1 MATVT
6 IDKISLETLLRRAE
20 FHAPQDTLR
29 SSADSTT
36 VTIPRVDHQNLM
48 RWAKEYYTL
57 REALF
62 GGGIS
67 TETLELLVNGNGVHE
82 QGPSASIAAVTG
94 NNTEDGGVAIKQPVV
109 SSVEG
114 GLPAI
119 ARGNAGSS
127 VQNDSPNHGNGG
139 WRLGEVHGGRQQS
152 FSPDDAFSPL
162 DGSEHYLNGVTISRP
177 EKQQIPRNDQRTVL
191 MTNLSDR
198 AIHKDVIKV
207 IRGGALL
214 DIFLRTN
221 DRSASISFVD
231 GVAAQEFINYVKRND
246 IYIHGKRVEVRWND
260 RQFNLPNHV
269 AGKIGIGATRN
280 LVLRNINDKVTDA
293 RLRDD
298 LDHIHNL
305 VVIDITFENGCAY
318 ISLNSVHNALFARTC
333 MMSRGSYKGMRIEW
347 YPDECAAPLPK
358 PQPMPKRS
366 NGLPPSDNSKSMV
379 NRFNLLNMEG
389 TEDGSEAD
397 DEDPNPFPN
406 YDRHLGWADN
416 AIAA

>member
-6 IDKISLETLLRRAE
+6 IDKIYFETLLRRAE
-20 FHAPQDTLR
+20 FHAPQDNLR
-29 SSADSTT
+29 SSADSST
-36 VTIPRVDHQNLM
+36 VTIPKIDHHNLM

-57 REALF
+57 REALL

-82 QGPSASIAAVTG
+82 QGPSTSIATVTG
-94 NNTEDGGVAIKQPVV
+94 NNTEDGGVATKQPVV

-114 GLPAI
+114 GIPALT
-119 ARGNAGSS
+119 RGNAGYS

-139 WRLGEVHGGRQQS
+139 WRLGEGHGGRQQS

-162 DGSEHYLNGVTISRP
+162 DSSEHYLNGGTFSRP

-198 AIHKDVIKV
+198 AIHKDVINV

-260 RQFNLPNHV
+260 RQFTLPNHV

-333 MMSRGSYKGMRIEW
+333 MMSRGCYKGMRIEW

-358 PQPMPKRS
+358 PPPVPKRS

-406 YDRHLGWADN
+406 YDRRLGWADN

>member
-6 IDKISLETLLRRAE
+6 IDKIYFETLLRRAE
-20 FHAPQDTLR
+20 FHAPEDKLI
-29 SSADSTT
+29 SSPNSST
-36 VTIPRVDHQNLM
+36 VTIPRANHDNLM

-62 GGGIS
+62 RGGIS
-67 TETLELLVNGNGVHE
+67 TETLEVLVNGDGAHE
-82 QGPSASIAAVTG
+82 RDPTTSTTTITG
-94 NNTEDGGVAIKQPVV
+94 NDIEDGGVAIKHPLV
-109 SSVEG
+109 SSVEVG
-114 GLPAI
+114 VPTRAS
-119 ARGNAGSS
+119 GNATSS
-127 VQNDSPNHGNGG
+127 TTNHQPGNGNGG
-139 WRLGEVHGGRQQS
+139 LRPGEGYSGRQHS
-152 FSPDDAFSPL
+152 FSPDDAFSPF
-162 DGSEHYLNGVTISRP
+162 DGSEQHLSGGTFPKP

-198 AIHKDVIKV
+198 STHKDVVNV

-221 DRSASISFVD
+221 DRAASISFVD
-231 GVAAQEFINYVKRND
+231 GAAAQEFINYVKRND

-260 RQFNLPNHV
+260 RQFTLPGHV

-305 VVIDITFENGCAY
+305 VIIDITFQNNCAY

-358 PQPMPKRS
+358 PQHVAKKA
-366 NGLPPSDNSKSMV
+366 NGPLPSDNTKPMA

-397 DEDPNPFPN
+397 DEDLNPFSS
-406 YDRHLGWADN
+406 YDRRLGWADN
-416 AIAA
+416 IIAA